1 MKMKRIIVIFLM
13 LTLILSITGCSK
25 AQNGELNVYNW
36 GDYIDESL
44 IEQFEEEYG
53 IKVNY
58 ETYATNEDMYM
69 KIKNGGTSYDIAIPS
84 DYMIQKMINEDM
96 LEKVDISKLENY
108 TNIDSKYL
116 NKDYD
121 PNNEYSVPYFW
132 GTVGILYNKALVEDT
147 VDSWEILFNEKYAG
161 QVLMLDSQR
170 DSIMVALKLLG
181 YSLNSTDLDE
191 LEEAKSLLLEQKP
204 NVLAYV
210 VDNGKDMMVANE
222 ASFMATWNGEA
233 IALMDE
239 NEDLDFA
246 LPKEGTNLF
255 FDAMV
260 IPKGSKNIDNAHK
273 FINFMLD
280 EQVAL
285 VNTEYVGYSTPN
297 AKVLELLP
305 EEIRN
310 SEIAYPNIEE
320 LENLEVFIDLGS
332 ELVKYN
338 KIWTEIKAQ

>member
-1 MKMKRIIVIFLM
+1 M